1 MNYGVKRMD
10 LGGKALTNYLKEL
23 LSYRSINVLDE
34 TFLMDDVKDKLC
46 FNIWRRGNDNYFR
59 CTYVLRD
66 GITHTKGFVK
76 DPVEAQRCVKL
87 SEDGELPHS
96 EGTKEADQTKVK
108 SKPSERNKV
117 DLTKNE
123 FSLSNERFLVPKMIF
138 RPADLGLCCFD
149 IIYWTGNR
157 FFSCGGFVLISLC
170 MHALLKVFSFLYLVF
185 SSSATVYGWLKKV
198 PCTEEFPL
206 SADNPYGR
214 TKV

>member
-1 MNYGVKRMD
+1 MMNYGVKRMD

-46 FNIWRRGNDNYFR
+46 F
-59 CTYVLRD
+59 
-66 GITHTKGFVK
+66 GFVK

-96 EGTKEADQTKVK
+96 ERTKEADQTKVK

-123 FSLSNERFLVPKMIF
+123 FNLSNERFLVPKMIF

-157 FFSCGGFVLISLC
+157 FFSCGGSVLISLC
-170 MHALLKVFSFLYLVF
+170 MHALLKVLSFLYLVF